1 MVCTSRSVTS
11 LRDDLAKELGEPRE
25 THISWVFLTGDAVYK
40 VKKPV
45 ELGFLD
51 FSTLTAREE
60 ACRAEVELNRRLAPD
75 VYHGVVPITREGKTH
90 RVGGDGEVVDWA
102 VHMRRLRDDDRADV
116 LVARGELSIEHVDR
130 IATTLAEF
138 HAKCRADEETAAF
151 GAPDVVSRNVRE
163 AFSATEAAHTLLTPA
178 EADELEGWQLGFLE
192 SRRSLFEER
201 AAKGRVRD
209 GHGDVRLEHVY
220 LEGPRRDVIRI
231 IDGIEFNE
239 RFRYAD
245 VCADLAFLSMDLA
258 WHGRVDLA
266 ERALAKYA
274 QVSNDFDLYL
284 LVDFYESYRAYVRA
298 KIASLVAADPSVS
311 SAARQRQREQA
322 RRYFKLALAVERPPL
337 IGPMV
342 VAVGGVIASG
352 KSTVADRLGALM
364 GAPAINTDRIR
375 KHLVGAQP
383 TDRLYD
389 GSWSGAY
396 DPEFT
401 EKVYAEVRRL
411 GSAVVRSGRPV
422 ILDASF
428 RSEAM
433 RQDARDLAAKLDV
446 PFRMVECRCPP
457 DVCRARLKIRD
468 KQSTVSDGRL
478 EIFDDFLAKW
488 EPVTELS
495 DEDHVVLDTSRP
507 IEDSLAV
514 LRERMPVW
522 PDELTG

>member
-116 LVARGELSIEHVDR
+116 LVTRGELSIEHVDR

-352 KSTVADRLGALM
+352 KSTVADRLGG
-364 GAPAINTDRIR
+364 GAERAA
-375 KHLVGAQP
+375 G
-383 TDRLYD
+383 
-389 GSWSGAY
+389 
-396 DPEFT
+396 DP
-401 EKVYAEVRRL
+401 RRL
-411 GSAVVRSGRPV
+411 VPQRGDAPGRARPRGQARRALPHGGV
-422 ILDASF
+422 PLPARRVSRAPEDP
-428 RSEAM
+428 
-433 RQDARDLAAKLDV
+433 RQAEHGQRRPARDLRRLPREVGARHRAVRRGPRGARHLATDRGQPGRAA
-446 PFRMVECRCPP
+446 
-457 DVCRARLKIRD
+457 
-468 KQSTVSDGRL
+468 
-478 EIFDDFLAKW
+478 
-488 EPVTELS
+488 
-495 DEDHVVLDTSRP
+495 
-507 IEDSLAV
+507 
-514 LRERMPVW
+514 
-522 PDELTG
+522 